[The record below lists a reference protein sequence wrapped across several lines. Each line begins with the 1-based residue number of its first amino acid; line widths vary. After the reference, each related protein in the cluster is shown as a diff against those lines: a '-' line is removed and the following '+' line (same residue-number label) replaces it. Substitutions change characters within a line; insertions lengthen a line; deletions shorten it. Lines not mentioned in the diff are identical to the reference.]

1 MKQCKLLV
9 QKHRSGVAVAALG
22 LLILGLAFFAA
33 PATTSAQDTPNATVP
48 GGTVPPIQPL
58 RPSITFVHAASF
70 DADVIL
76 TAIDVCTD
84 EGEVVPGLENMIY
97 GEAQTLYF
105 DPNSFDWKIAVAG
118 TNCTN
123 VLVDIAAFGLGYGAV
138 KVLVFSGDGAKQPL
152 GVIDVL
158 AREGGGVIFMPY
170 LSLASSPS

>member
-1 MKQCKLLV
+1 M
-9 QKHRSGVAVAALG
+9 
-22 LLILGLAFFAA
+22 
-33 PATTSAQDTPNATVP
+33 PNGTVP

-70 DADVIL
+70 DVDVAQ

-118 TNCTN
+118 TNCAN
-123 VLVDIAAFGLGYGAV
+123 VLVDIAPFGLGYNSV

-158 AREGGGVIFMPY
+158 AREGGGVIFMPF